1 MFEIGSNG
9 FESQSLTLPPA
20 SGAAHEEAYNA
31 LLAFDQSLDS
41 DSSTGGG
48 DDGGTDSSEVTLYLE
63 MPEITGAAGVP
74 RNENLDVDLI
84 TIDPDPNVSGD
95 EFSATYVARYNQND
109 IFDQFWVRATVT
121 SAEASLIDTD
131 SSIVTVDYPDNPNS
145 SAPRVFDAIRIIISP
160 SS

>member
-1 MFEIGSNG
+1 MCIR
-9 FESQSLTLPPA
+9 
-20 SGAAHEEAYNA
+20 
-31 LLAFDQSLDS
+31 DS
-41 DSSTGGG
+41 
-48 DDGGTDSSEVTLYLE
+48 SSEVTLYLE

-145 SAPRVFDAIRIIISP
+145 SAPRVFDVIRIIISP